1 MHQDLDLLYRG
12 GSLMKSNERLPLMY
26 HDGDTWR
33 NYSIYN
39 KNNHNVGIFVGCGPS
54 FNEVDLNVLKG
65 GGKTVLS
72 INTTYPTLKPD
83 IWMGMD
89 NPTCYDEKVYTEA
102 FPKILRGGFQD
113 HEMQGKT
120 LKEYPNTYFASIEEI
135 PLVEKHRIFDFS
147 LPESEVFVWHKNSFA
162 VAMNVM
168 LYMGFKKIYLLGVDL
183 SMEKLNYFDGRDLN
197 KKEIDWNMNLYN
209 SLYGYI
215 EWFSEECKKI
225 GVSVY
230 SLSKDSRINDI
241 IKYVSLEE
249 LNESLVLPETTKL
262 VHSSKHGFDLISD
275 EYKKIL
281 QYEHETTVWGINA
294 GWSAEKLH
302 EWLMS
307 NSATEVLD
315 YGCGQSSFLKNIPV
329 KGYYNVFEYD
339 PGILGKDMTPE
350 PRDYTICIDVLEHV
364 EPKLLYNVLEDLRR
378 VTRKGGYFTIAMYPA
393 RRILKDGRNAH
404 LIVEDSFWWINK
416 LREHF
421 IIVKSEQEGL
431 QLNVQV
437 ESKI

>member
-1 MHQDLDLLYRG
+1 MC
-12 GSLMKSNERLPLMY
+12 
-26 HDGDTWR
+26 
-33 NYSIYN
+33 I
-39 KNNHNVGIFVGCGPS
+39 
-54 FNEVDLNVLKG
+54 
-65 GGKTVLS
+65 
-72 INTTYPTLKPD
+72 
-83 IWMGMD
+83 
-89 NPTCYDEKVYTEA
+89 
-102 FPKILRGGFQD
+102 
-113 HEMQGKT
+113 
-120 LKEYPNTYFASIEEI
+120 
-135 PLVEKHRIFDFS
+135 
-147 LPESEVFVWHKNSFA
+147 
-162 VAMNVM
+162 
-168 LYMGFKKIYLLGVDL
+168 
-183 SMEKLNYFDGRDLN
+183 RDR
-197 KKEIDWNMNLYN
+197 
-209 SLYGYI
+209 
-215 EWFSEECKKI
+215 KI